1 MKGLITNDV
10 MECMKYNIKLI
21 TIIYVIL
28 HMNTEHHWHWSAAV
42 LH

>member
-10 MECMKYNIKLI
+10 MVCMKYNITLF
-21 TIIYVIL
+21 TIYVIL